1 MSPVSIEKNDSEDD
15 GIRRA
20 KANLR
25 ATARERRKHLPDSVR
40 RWKNTRI
47 REKINAN
54 PPVHNARRIA
64 LYHSLPEEA
73 DTRALL
79 SDCLERNQE
88 VALPCFGPEPLLRL
102 IHNLEEDLEPRGKLA
117 ILEPK
122 AHCPQAP
129 PESIDVFLTPGVAF
143 DRMGHR
149 LGFGSGYYDRL
160 LAQSRSDAFIAALA
174 YECQLFREIPF
185 DSSRD
190 RPVDW
195 IVTEDTIYA
204 YRKSQFRVHRLEEC
218 QTAARR
224 LSLFVQERFRLGL
237 SGPLG
242 VGKTTFI
249 RALLEALEVSG
260 AVTSPSFVLMNEYR
274 GRIPV
279 RHIDFYRLGAGTPG
293 EEDLEMFLE
302 TIDEFPGAVL
312 MEWANYAAQ
321 WLPLFIPQL
330 TMDFLQGSQRELSLN
345 TYRLEDQILH
355 GMHAGKIE

>member
-1 MSPVSIEKNDSEDD
+1 
-15 GIRRA
+15 
-20 KANLR
+20 
-25 ATARERRKHLPDSVR
+25 VR
-40 RWKNTRI
+40 S
-47 REKINAN
+47 
-54 PPVHNARRIA
+54 ARRIA

-73 DTRALL
+73 DTHALL
-79 SDCLERNQE
+79 SDCLERRQE
-88 VALPCFGPEPLLRL
+88 IALPCFGPEPILRL
-102 IHNLEEDLEPRGKLA
+102 IQNPEEDLEPKGKLS

-129 PESIDVFLTPGVAF
+129 PASIDVFLTPGVAF
-143 DRMGHR
+143 DRLGHR

-160 LAQSRSDAFIAALA
+160 LAQSRSDAFVAALA

-185 DSSRD
+185 DPSRD

-195 IVTEDTIYA
+195 IVTEDAIYA
-204 YRKSQFRVHRLEEC
+204 HRQSRVRVHRLEEC
-218 QTAARR
+218 QAAAR
-224 LSLFVQERFRLGL
+224 SLARFVRERFRLGL

-260 AVTSPSFVLMNEYR
+260 PVTSPSFVLMNEYR
-274 GRIPV
+274 GRVPV

-302 TIDEFPGAVL
+302 TIDEFPGAVF
-312 MEWANYAAQ
+312 MEWADYAAP

-330 TMDFLQGSQRELSLN
+330 TMDFLHGSQRELTLD

-355 GMHAGKIE
+355 GR